1 MDSVVS
7 ILHPKLNKLHYNPKN
22 KQQAEDENDERKET
36 YQGQRKMSSSKEDS
50 ARGKPEHGRKN
61 NGRRATTKVAMARM
75 QKTEKRKFQSEN
87 TQKVTQG
94 I

>member
-22 KQQAEDENDERKET
+22 KQVEDENDERKET

-50 ARGKPEHGRKN
+50 ARSKPEHSRKN
-61 NGRRATTKVAMARM
+61 NGRRATTRVAMARM
-75 QKTEKRKFQSEN
+75 QKTEKRTLQSEN
-87 TQKVTQG
+87 TKKVTQG